1 VIKEEGLP
9 LPVFVRCDDAEYGTR
24 CHRELI
30 TMNGLCIWHM
40 SFHVRYNAAVER
52 YQTTRN
58 TMIAQCTTGFAPNS
72 DFMHELHNNIRLELK
87 KFGYTNAKLC
97 LDAFEDFLKG
107 PKFIAQPGAAEESF
121 MRANRDKEALVS
133 FDELQQ
139 QAESLHIDGFDVND
153 ITRQIVDG
161 DRPRTVPQRLQDYIT
176 NNGQRWMKTEGEGYA
191 VIPLLGW
198 VYPAGVIRGKKHL
211 IVIDWYNKKDAI
223 RTKDAHEYQQVV
235 QRYERDLRYY
245 KRNINRLRA
254 EYAAARD
261 ELTSVAYWKH
271 YLQMD

>member
-1 VIKEEGLP
+1 
-9 LPVFVRCDDAEYGTR
+9 
-24 CHRELI
+24 
-30 TMNGLCIWHM
+30 
-40 SFHVRYNAAVER
+40 
-52 YQTTRN
+52 
-58 TMIAQCTTGFAPNS
+58 
-72 DFMHELHNNIRLELK
+72 
-87 KFGYTNAKLC
+87 
-97 LDAFEDFLKG
+97 
-107 PKFIAQPGAAEESF
+107 

-198 VYPAGVIRGKKHL
+198 VYPAGIIRGKKHL
-211 IVIDWYNKKDAI
+211 IVIDWYNKKGAI
-223 RTKDAHEYQQVV
+223 RTKSASEYKQIVE
-235 QRYERDLRYY
+235 RYARDLRYY
-245 KRNINRLRA
+245 KRNIERLRA
-254 EYAAARD
+254 EYSAARD
-261 ELTSVAYWKH
+261 ELTSVAYWKN